1 MVKTYKK
8 NKRGGW
14 LWSKKK
20 KSKSIK
26 AGRAK
31 KSSNKKR
38 KNTLKQKKT
47 L

>member
-1 MVKTYKK
+1 V
-8 NKRGGW
+8 GH
-14 LWSKKK
+14 KKK
-20 KSKSIK
+20 LKSVK

-38 KNTLKQKKT
+38 KNTLKQKKI